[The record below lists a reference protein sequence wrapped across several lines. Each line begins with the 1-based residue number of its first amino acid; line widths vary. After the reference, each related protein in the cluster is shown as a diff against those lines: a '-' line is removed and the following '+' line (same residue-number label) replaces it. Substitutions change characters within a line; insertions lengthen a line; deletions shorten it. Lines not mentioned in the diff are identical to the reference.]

1 MSDPAEPTPTEGTA
15 ARRHD
20 IVLVSQNRAY
30 NVAEQGLK
38 ALVNFMQAS
47 GYMRIYEESIA
58 EEWTEL
64 YSRIGP
70 SSHEMFVKGPYAGED
85 PVFHELAIR
94 SGTRPAFVPF
104 GGQPDE
110 TCYFWIEIRGALFDE
125 LTGRVKNKLKDVMM
139 TRFDY
144 FTRPHEGLPPH
155 AVVPP
160 DEAPIDK
167 KLKKDGPAARV
178 GTAVEEF

>member
-1 MSDPAEPTPTEGTA
+1 MSDEAAPPPSESPATP
-15 ARRHD
+15 RYD
-20 IVLVSQNRAY
+20 ILLVSQNRGY

-38 ALVNFMQAS
+38 SIINYMQAS
-47 GYMRIYEESIA
+47 GFIRVYDEAIA
-58 EEWTEL
+58 EEWTEV
-64 YSRIGP
+64 YARVGP
-70 SSHEMFVKGPYAGED
+70 SSNEMFVKGAYTGDAPL
-85 PVFHELAIR
+85 FHELAIR
-94 SGTRPAFVPF
+94 SGTRPTFIPF
-104 GGQPDE
+104 GGAPDE
-110 TCYFWIEIRGALFDE
+110 SCYFWIEIRGALFDE
-125 LTGRVKNKLKDVMM
+125 LTGRVKNKLKDVLV

-144 FTRPHEGLPPH
+144 FVRPHEGLPPH